1 MALPWVF
8 PSSASAASALHVAV
22 NKGNVEEVKRLLSKG
37 VNVNS
42 LSLSGYTPLHISA
55 GWDRRRVTGLLVI
68 HGAKI
73 NVRSVS
79 GWTPLHLAAGRGH
92 VKMVKFLLGRGADP
106 WIEDRAGRTPADL
119 ARHEFNDDLADLLD
133 SSAASVGDLPI
144 APKIYF
150 DNHLKK
156 SDEKYFSENLK
167 SNQIPENLS
176 AGVLDSNKLED
187 SRRDLSEPSPS
198 LDTFYKE
205 LEDPFGTP
213 EEDIPEFWDP
223 FESHNRFMFN
233 LNNALYDYFGK
244 HVAKGYRF
252 TVPYDV
258 RVMINNIITNGT
270 MPVRLLSSL
279 LQGDL
284 DKSGRVIGRF
294 LINSTVG
301 IGGIFDV
308 ADQGFNIKPANENM
322 TQTLGYYDV
331 PSGPYL
337 VLPIL
342 GPSSVRNLL
351 GRTADVFVSPTFLLS
366 APFAVSSGIAAVKK
380 TNETSF
386 LIKTHQ
392 DLRENSVDE
401 YTSVKDLYQQYH
413 YFLIN
418 E

>member
-1 MALPWVF
+1 MLFNRVF
-8 PSSASAASALHVAV
+8 SRSM
-22 NKGNVEEVKRLLSKG
+22 LSVG
-37 VNVNS
+37 ICIQ
-42 LSLSGYTPLHISA
+42 LIFIPQ
-55 GWDRRRVTGLLVI
+55 
-68 HGAKI
+68 
-73 NVRSVS
+73 
-79 GWTPLHLAAGRGH
+79 
-92 VKMVKFLLGRGADP
+92 
-106 WIEDRAGRTPADL
+106 WI
-119 ARHEFNDDLADLLD
+119 
-133 SSAASVGDLPI
+133 SAASVSCRPI
-144 APKIYF
+144 AYNYCIVES
-150 DNHLKK
+150 HLEK
-156 SDEKYFSENLK
+156 SDGNYSSENLEI
-167 SNQIPENLS
+167 NQFPENTS

-187 SRRDLSEPSPS
+187 SSRDLSEPSLG
-198 LDTFYKE
+198 LDTFLTYKE

-213 EEDIPEFWDP
+213 EEDIPELWDP

-258 RVMINNIITNGT
+258 RVMIKNIITNGT

-301 IGGIFDV
+301 LGGMFDV
-308 ADQGFNIKPANENM
+308 ADQEFNIKPANENM

-366 APFAVSSGIAAVKK
+366 APFAVSPGIAAVKK

>member
-1 MALPWVF
+1 M
-8 PSSASAASALHVAV
+8 
-22 NKGNVEEVKRLLSKG
+22 LSVG
-37 VNVNS
+37 ICIQ
-42 LSLSGYTPLHISA
+42 LIFIPQ
-55 GWDRRRVTGLLVI
+55 
-68 HGAKI
+68 
-73 NVRSVS
+73 
-79 GWTPLHLAAGRGH
+79 WT
-92 VKMVKFLLGRGADP
+92 
-106 WIEDRAGRTPADL
+106 
-119 ARHEFNDDLADLLD
+119 
-133 SSAASVGDLPI
+133 SAASVGDLPI
-144 APKIYF
+144 APKFYF
-150 DNHLKK
+150 DGHLEK
-156 SDEKYFSENLK
+156 SYGKYFSENLE
-167 SNQIPENLS
+167 SNQFPENTS

-187 SRRDLSEPSPS
+187 ASRDLSEPVPS
-198 LDTFYKE
+198 LETFLTYKE

-213 EEDIPEFWDP
+213 EEDIPELWDP

-252 TVPYDV
+252 SVPYDV
-258 RVMINNIITNGT
+258 RVVIKNIITNGT

-301 IGGIFDV
+301 LGGMFDV
-308 ADQGFNIKPANENM
+308 ADQEFNIKPANENM
-322 TQTLGYYDV
+322 TQTLGYYNV

-342 GPSSVRNLL
+342 GPSSVRNLF
-351 GRTADVFVSPTFLLS
+351 GRTADVFVSPAFLLS
-366 APFAVSSGIAAVKK
+366 APFAGSSGIAAVKK

-386 LIKTHQ
+386 LIKTHE
-392 DLRENSVDE
+392 DLRENSIDE
-401 YTSVKDLYQQYH
+401 YISVRDLYQQYH

>member
-1 MALPWVF
+1 M
-8 PSSASAASALHVAV
+8 
-22 NKGNVEEVKRLLSKG
+22 LSVG
-37 VNVNS
+37 ICIQ
-42 LSLSGYTPLHISA
+42 LIFIPQ
-55 GWDRRRVTGLLVI
+55 
-68 HGAKI
+68 
-73 NVRSVS
+73 
-79 GWTPLHLAAGRGH
+79 WT
-92 VKMVKFLLGRGADP
+92 
-106 WIEDRAGRTPADL
+106 
-119 ARHEFNDDLADLLD
+119 
-133 SSAASVGDLPI
+133 SAASVGDLPI
-144 APKIYF
+144 APKFYF
-150 DNHLKK
+150 DGHLEK
-156 SDEKYFSENLK
+156 SYGKYFSENLE
-167 SNQIPENLS
+167 SNQFPENTS

-187 SRRDLSEPSPS
+187 ASRDLSEPVPS
-198 LDTFYKE
+198 LETFLTYKE

-213 EEDIPEFWDP
+213 EEDIPELWDP

-252 TVPYDV
+252 SVPYDV
-258 RVMINNIITNGT
+258 RVVIKNIITNGT

-301 IGGIFDV
+301 LGGMFDV
-308 ADQGFNIKPANENM
+308 ADQEFNIKPANENM
-322 TQTLGYYDV
+322 TQTLGYYNV

-342 GPSSVRNLL
+342 GPSSVRNLF
-351 GRTADVFVSPTFLLS
+351 GRTADVFVSPAFLLS

-386 LIKTHQ
+386 LIKTHE
-392 DLRENSVDE
+392 DLRENSIDE
-401 YTSVKDLYQQYH
+401 YISVRDLYQQYH

>member
-1 MALPWVF
+1 MIFIPQ
-8 PSSASAASALHVAV
+8 
-22 NKGNVEEVKRLLSKG
+22 
-37 VNVNS
+37 
-42 LSLSGYTPLHISA
+42 
-55 GWDRRRVTGLLVI
+55 
-68 HGAKI
+68 
-73 NVRSVS
+73 
-79 GWTPLHLAAGRGH
+79 
-92 VKMVKFLLGRGADP
+92 
-106 WIEDRAGRTPADL
+106 WI
-119 ARHEFNDDLADLLD
+119 
-133 SSAASVGDLPI
+133 SAASVGCRPI
-144 APKIYF
+144 AYNYCIVES
-150 DNHLKK
+150 HLEK
-156 SDEKYFSENLK
+156 SDGNYSSENLE
-167 SNQIPENLS
+167 SNQFPENTS

-187 SRRDLSEPSPS
+187 SSRDLSEPPPG
-198 LDTFYKE
+198 LDTFLTYKE

-258 RVMINNIITNGT
+258 RVMIKNIITNGT

-392 DLRENSVDE
+392 DLRENSIDE
-401 YTSVKDLYQQYH
+401 YISVRDLYQQYH

>member
-1 MALPWVF
+1 MMLFNRVF
-8 PSSASAASALHVAV
+8 SRSM
-22 NKGNVEEVKRLLSKG
+22 LSVG
-37 VNVNS
+37 ICIQ
-42 LSLSGYTPLHISA
+42 LIFIPQ
-55 GWDRRRVTGLLVI
+55 
-68 HGAKI
+68 
-73 NVRSVS
+73 
-79 GWTPLHLAAGRGH
+79 
-92 VKMVKFLLGRGADP
+92 
-106 WIEDRAGRTPADL
+106 WI
-119 ARHEFNDDLADLLD
+119 
-133 SSAASVGDLPI
+133 SAASVSCRPI
-144 APKIYF
+144 AYKYCIVES
-150 DNHLKK
+150 HLEK
-156 SDEKYFSENLK
+156 SDGNYSSENLEI
-167 SNQIPENLS
+167 NQFPENTS

-187 SRRDLSEPSPS
+187 SSRDLSEPSPS
-198 LDTFYKE
+198 LETFLTYKE

-213 EEDIPEFWDP
+213 EEDIPELWDP

-252 TVPYDV
+252 SVPHDV
-258 RVMINNIITNGT
+258 RVMIKNIITNGT

-301 IGGIFDV
+301 LGGMFDV
-308 ADQGFNIKPANENM
+308 ADQEFNIKPANENM
-322 TQTLGYYDV
+322 TQTLGYYNV

-342 GPSSVRNLL
+342 GPSSVRNLF
-351 GRTADVFVSPTFLLS
+351 GRTADVFVSPAFLLS

-386 LIKTHQ
+386 LIKTHE
-392 DLRENSVDE
+392 DLRENSIDE
-401 YTSVKDLYQQYH
+401 YISVRDLYQQYH

>member
-1 MALPWVF
+1 MMLFNRVF
-8 PSSASAASALHVAV
+8 SRSM
-22 NKGNVEEVKRLLSKG
+22 LSVG
-37 VNVNS
+37 ICIQ
-42 LSLSGYTPLHISA
+42 LIFIPQ
-55 GWDRRRVTGLLVI
+55 
-68 HGAKI
+68 
-73 NVRSVS
+73 
-79 GWTPLHLAAGRGH
+79 WT
-92 VKMVKFLLGRGADP
+92 
-106 WIEDRAGRTPADL
+106 
-119 ARHEFNDDLADLLD
+119 
-133 SSAASVGDLPI
+133 SAASVGDLPI
-144 APKIYF
+144 APKFYF
-150 DNHLKK
+150 DGHLEK
-156 SDEKYFSENLK
+156 SYGKYFSENLE
-167 SNQIPENLS
+167 SNQFPENTS

-187 SRRDLSEPSPS
+187 ASRDLSEPVPS
-198 LDTFYKE
+198 LETFLTYKE

-213 EEDIPEFWDP
+213 EEDIPELWDP

-252 TVPYDV
+252 SVPYDV
-258 RVMINNIITNGT
+258 RVVIKNIITNGT

-301 IGGIFDV
+301 LGGMFDV
-308 ADQGFNIKPANENM
+308 ADQEFNIKPANENM
-322 TQTLGYYDV
+322 TQTLGYYNV

-342 GPSSVRNLL
+342 GPSSVRNLF
-351 GRTADVFVSPTFLLS
+351 GRTADVFVSPAFLLS

-386 LIKTHQ
+386 LIKTHE
-392 DLRENSVDE
+392 DLRENSIDE
-401 YTSVKDLYQQYH
+401 YISVRDLYQQYH
-413 YFLIN
+413 YFLVN

>member
-1 MALPWVF
+1 MMLLNRVF
-8 PSSASAASALHVAV
+8 SRSM
-22 NKGNVEEVKRLLSKG
+22 
-37 VNVNS
+37 
-42 LSLSGYTPLHISA
+42 LSLGICIQLIFIPQ
-55 GWDRRRVTGLLVI
+55 
-68 HGAKI
+68 
-73 NVRSVS
+73 
-79 GWTPLHLAAGRGH
+79 
-92 VKMVKFLLGRGADP
+92 
-106 WIEDRAGRTPADL
+106 WI
-119 ARHEFNDDLADLLD
+119 
-133 SSAASVGDLPI
+133 SAASVSCRPI
-144 APKIYF
+144 AYNYCIVES
-150 DNHLKK
+150 HLEK
-156 SDEKYFSENLK
+156 SDGNYSSENLEI
-167 SNQIPENLS
+167 NQFPENTS

-187 SRRDLSEPSPS
+187 SSRDLSEPSLG
-198 LDTFYKE
+198 LDTFLTYKE

-213 EEDIPEFWDP
+213 EEDIPELWDP

-252 TVPYDV
+252 SVPYDV
-258 RVMINNIITNGT
+258 RVVIKNIITNGT

-301 IGGIFDV
+301 LGGMFDV
-308 ADQGFNIKPANENM
+308 ADQEFNIKPANENM

-342 GPSSVRNLL
+342 GPSSARNLV
-351 GRTADVFVSPTFLLS
+351 GRTADVFVNPTFLLS
-366 APFAVSSGIAAVKK
+366 APFAVSSGIAVVKK

-386 LIKTHQ
+386 LIKTHKE
-392 DLRENSVDE
+392 LRENSIDE
-401 YTSVKDLYQQYH
+401 YISVRDLYQQYH
-413 YFLIN
+413 YFLVN

>member
-1 MALPWVF
+1 VALPWVF

-55 GWDRRRVTGLLVI
+55 GWDRRHVTGLLVI

-119 ARHEFNDDLADLLD
+119 ARNEFNDDLADLLD
-133 SSAASVGDLPI
+133 SSAA
-144 APKIYF
+144 
-150 DNHLKK
+150 
-156 SDEKYFSENLK
+156 
-167 SNQIPENLS
+167 
-176 AGVLDSNKLED
+176 
-187 SRRDLSEPSPS
+187 SEPSPS

-258 RVMINNIITNGT
+258 RVMIKNIITNGT